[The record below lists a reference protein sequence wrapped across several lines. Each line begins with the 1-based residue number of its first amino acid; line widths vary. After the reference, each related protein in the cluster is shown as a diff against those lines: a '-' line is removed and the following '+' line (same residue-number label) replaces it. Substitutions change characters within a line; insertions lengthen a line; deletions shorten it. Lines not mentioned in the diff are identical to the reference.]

1 MVFRF
6 VLEVRI
12 RRKVAVAGLEVEWR
26 SGSGNFSLFLFFIE
40 CMYLSR
46 QLVTEL
52 YQLVMGRNRN
62 ILKRE
67 CMLFPEVDV

>member
-1 MVFRF
+1 MS
-6 VLEVRI
+6 EVGI
-12 RRKVAVAGLEVEWR
+12 RGKVAVAGWNEVEWCG
-26 SGSGNFSLFLFFIE
+26 GSGNFSLFLFFIE

>member
-1 MVFRF
+1 MVFRY
-6 VLEVRI
+6 VSEVGI
-12 RRKVAVAGLEVEWR
+12 RGKVAVAGLEVEWC

-52 YQLVMGRNRN
+52 YQLVMGSNRN